1 MFVLPGYDAFL
12 GFLLIAAAVPVLA
25 LITNA
30 VLAPRDGTYSSV
42 RVLWSRRAAA
52 SLVGHMM
59 LATQLAGSR
68 WTPLEERFLRR

>member
-1 MFVLPGYDAFL
+1 MVDAS
-12 GFLLIAAAVPVLA
+12 GAAIRGDSERGNAVP
-25 LITNA
+25 
-30 VLAPRDGTYSSV
+30 APRDGTYSSV